1 MNGSTPLSG
10 AERPVPGRRV
20 PWLSACIIVLG
31 GLLAAASASAS
42 GVYKWVDDQ
51 GKVHY
56 GDRPPAAAEPTEV
69 ELEEKPVPSAA
80 DTGRQEKTQR
90 LLDAIESERER
101 KKKATAREAANS
113 AQRKRNCAI
122 AKRRVETFDR
132 ANNISIAGDDGERKY
147 LDDNERASAMKQAR
161 QLVREWC

>member
-1 MNGSTPLSG
+1 MDGSTPRSG
-10 AERPVPGRRV
+10 AERPAPGRRV
-20 PWLSACIIVLG
+20 PWRSACVVLG
-31 GLLAAASASAS
+31 GSLFAALATAS

-56 GDRPPAAAEPTEV
+56 GDRPPAAAKPTEV
-69 ELEEKPVPSAA
+69 EIEKKPVPSAT

-90 LLDAIESERER
+90 LLDAIESDRERE
-101 KKKATAREAANS
+101 KKAAAREAAIS

-122 AKRRVETFDR
+122 AKRRVEILER
-132 ANNISIAGDDGERKY
+132 ANNVSTSGDDGERKY
-147 LDDNERASAMKQAR
+147 LNDNERASAMKQAR